1 MIKYVLKR
9 ILQLIPVLFG
19 AIFVIYLILYLT
31 PGDAVNQILGAD
43 YTEEAAI
50 ELRHELGLDRPFFV
64 QLFDY
69 VWKLLHGDMGTS
81 YITGLK
87 VIDQIKV
94 RLPNTIYMTI
104 GAMLVCVVIAIP
116 VGIRAATKP
125 ESLFSTC
132 STVFALVGISIPG
145 FWLGLMLILLFSV
158 QLNWLPSSGSDSFKS
173 FILPS
178 IAQGFGYMAGTMRMM
193 RSSMIEAIGEDYVRT
208 AKSKGVSNH
217 NAVHKHALKN
227 ALLPTINVIGMN
239 VAGLLGGACL
249 TETVFSIP
257 GLGRLLIES
266 LQKRDHPCVLAVLII
281 MAIEVGIISLIVDLI
296 CAQIDPRIKAKFVKE

>member
-1 MIKYVLKR
+1 MIKYILKR
-9 ILQLIPVLFG
+9 ILQLIPVLLG

-43 YTEEAAI
+43 YTEEAAT
-50 ELRHELGLDRPFFV
+50 ELRHEMGLDRPFLV

-69 VWKLLHGDMGTS
+69 LWQLLHGDLGTS

-94 RLPNTIYMTI
+94 RLPNTFYLTL
-104 GAMLVCVVIAIP
+104 GAMLVCVVISIP

-125 ESLFSTC
+125 TSAFSAF
-132 STVFALVGISIPG
+132 STVFALIGISIPG
-145 FWLGLMLILLFSV
+145 FWLGLILILIFCV
-158 QLNWLPSSGSDSFKS
+158 NLNWLPSSGSDSFKA

-178 IAQGFGYMAGTMRMM
+178 ITLGLGYMASTMRMM
-193 RSSMIEAIGEDYVRT
+193 RSSMVEAIGEDYVRT
-208 AKSKGVSNH
+208 AKSKGVNNH
-217 NAVHKHALKN
+217 DAVYRHALKN
-227 ALLPTINVIGMN
+227 ALLPTINVIGIN
-239 VAGLLGGACL
+239 VAGLMGGAVL
-249 TETVFSIP
+249 TETVFAIP

-266 LQKRDHPCVLAVLII
+266 LQKRDIPSVLAVLII
-281 MAIEVGIISLIVDLI
+281 MALEVGIVSLIVDLI